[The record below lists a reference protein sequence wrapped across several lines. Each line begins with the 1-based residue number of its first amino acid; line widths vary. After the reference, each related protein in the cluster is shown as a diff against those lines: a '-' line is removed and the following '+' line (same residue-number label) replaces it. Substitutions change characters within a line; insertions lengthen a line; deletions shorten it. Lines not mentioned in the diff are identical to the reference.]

1 MGAEIAS
8 SPRSSQR
15 QPFGASLRAERR
27 NLAGEEHNLVPNG
40 VCRQGARREEPMS
53 DQPTLAE
60 CQKRVEELRRRD
72 GDEHPLTLAAMLDLA
87 EMLWARGRLAEVR
100 ALEEHVVAVRR
111 RVLGEGHGDT
121 LKALGKLA
129 TTIGAEGDL
138 DEARRLQE
146 HIVEVGPEAWG
157 ETGRDTLRAVNNL
170 AGTVAAQGDLAGAR
184 ALLDIAIETLQRVFG
199 EADPDTLTAV
209 GNLAA
214 TLWQFGERG
223 EAYWLQRQLVETR
236 RHTHPDDPATRAAI
250 AVLEAMHK
258 DGMP

>member
-1 MGAEIAS
+1 
-8 SPRSSQR
+8 
-15 QPFGASLRAERR
+15 
-27 NLAGEEHNLVPNG
+27 
-40 VCRQGARREEPMS
+40 MS

-60 CQKRVEELRRRD
+60 CRERVEELRRRD

-146 HIVEVGPEAWG
+146 HIVRRGPM
-157 ETGRDTLRAVNNL
+157 R
-170 AGTVAAQGDLAGAR
+170 GAR
-184 ALLDIAIETLQRVFG
+184 PG
-199 EADPDTLTAV
+199 
-209 GNLAA
+209 
-214 TLWQFGERG
+214 
-223 EAYWLQRQLVETR
+223 
-236 RHTHPDDPATRAAI
+236 ATRCARSTTWPAPSPRKAI
-250 AVLEAMHK
+250 SPAPAPSSTSRSRRCSASSAK
-258 DGMP
+258 PIPTR